1 VEVLRAKRKTRGSE
15 VSDSSP
21 EPDNIVS
28 VKREV
33 IDVDADS
40 DIEVVE
46 PMEGD
51 EVVREPSLEVTF
63 RLNNFQSSTKLDAL
77 MRDLRMSLR
86 LK

>member
-1 VEVLRAKRKTRGSE
+1 M
-15 VSDSSP
+15 SDSSP
-21 EPDNIVS
+21 EPEDVPS
-28 VKREV
+28 VKREI

-46 PMEGD
+46 PMEID

-77 MRDLRMSLR
+77 IRDLRTSL
-86 LK
+86 